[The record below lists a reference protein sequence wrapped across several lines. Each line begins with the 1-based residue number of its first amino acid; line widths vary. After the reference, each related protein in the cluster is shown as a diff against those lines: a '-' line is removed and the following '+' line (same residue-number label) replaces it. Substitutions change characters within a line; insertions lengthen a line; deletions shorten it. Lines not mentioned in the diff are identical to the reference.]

1 MRTSMVATI
10 AVMSV
15 AAMLLLAGPSLSQAQ
30 VLHCYSSER
39 FGTKLVKVGDSERSV
54 IELDPDREVAIEN
67 RFGAAAGFRFDF
79 YKRGRTIQVYVQS
92 GVVTRICRVPD

>member
-15 AAMLLLAGPSLSQAQ
+15 AAMLLFAAPAPAQ

-79 YKRGRTIQVYVQS
+79 YKRGRTIQVYVES